1 MKSLLF
7 ILTCAGLAVAAALF
21 TFRDAQ
27 APALH
32 PATERADTVL
42 IDKVRHRMT
51 LLRADEVLAK
61 FPVKVASP
69 SSRPDCAQNGV
80 YEISQRNPKRLY
92 RLSLGLEGR
101 TEDVSDHV
109 LIHGRPRV
117 PQAALSLI
125 SDKMRGC
132 IGVTNSQMREIWSRV
147 TIGTEVVIQ

>member
-1 MKSLLF
+1 MKPLLF
-7 ILTCAGLAVAAALF
+7 LLSFAGLGVAAALF
-21 TFRDAQ
+21 MFRDAQ
-27 APALH
+27 IPQLH
-32 PATERADTVL
+32 PAGERADIVL
-42 IDKVRHRMT
+42 IDKALHRMT
-51 LLRADEVLAK
+51 LMRADEVLAK
-61 FPVKVASP
+61 FPVAVAEP
-69 SSRPDCAQNGV
+69 ASRPDCALTGV

-101 TEDVSDHV
+101 TEDLGNNS

-125 SDKMRGC
+125 SNKMQGC